1 MLLGKV
7 IGSVWSTK
15 KMEVFQGSKLMVVQP
30 VNEQKENISS
40 PLIAIDTVDAG
51 VGDYVFFATSREASI
66 PLSAKLTPADAT
78 IVGVIDRI
86 DL

>member
-15 KMEVFQGSKLMVVQP
+15 KMEVFQGDKLMIVQP
-30 VNEQKENISS
+30 VNELKEEISS
-40 PLIAIDTVDAG
+40 PIIAVDTVDAG
-51 VGDYVFFATSREASI
+51 VGDFVFFATSREASI
-66 PLSAKLTPADAT
+66 PLNAQLTPADAT

-86 DL
+86 DI